1 MVDCSTII
9 LCAPKSS
16 VTLFTSWSKQVNA
29 QLNVNYD
36 GVAIP
41 MIKYPRLLGIIFDP
55 LHTFSHHAAS
65 IARRASSRLNI
76 MRALADS
83 SFSKD
88 KECLLMTFKMFV
100 ESLFD
105 YGAPIVYP
113 IYSSASIERLQKV
126 QNKALRLA
134 LRCHAAASVDHLHA
148 EVGELP
154 VGFHLLLLSS
164 QFLAR
169 SLPLA
174 SVSFPV
180 AQLEQGRRRLKQRE
194 RERERKRE
202 RERERERQRDRQ
214 TNSQARR

>member
-1 MVDCSTII
+1 
-9 LCAPKSS
+9 
-16 VTLFTSWSKQVNA
+16 
-29 QLNVNYD
+29 
-36 GVAIP
+36 
-41 MIKYPRLLGIIFDP
+41 
-55 LHTFSHHAAS
+55 
-65 IARRASSRLNI
+65 
-76 MRALADS
+76 MRVLADS
-83 SFSKD
+83 SFGKD

-105 YGAPIVYP
+105 YGAPIVY
-113 IYSSASIERLQKV
+113 SFASIERLQKV

-180 AQLEQGRRRLKQRE
+180 AQLEQGRRHLKQRE
-194 RERERKRE
+194 
-202 RERERERQRDRQ
+202 
-214 TNSQARR
+214 S

>member
-1 MVDCSTII
+1 
-9 LCAPKSS
+9 
-16 VTLFTSWSKQVNA
+16 
-29 QLNVNYD
+29 
-36 GVAIP
+36 
-41 MIKYPRLLGIIFDP
+41 
-55 LHTFSHHAAS
+55 
-65 IARRASSRLNI
+65 
-76 MRALADS
+76 
-83 SFSKD
+83 
-88 KECLLMTFKMFV
+88 MFV

-113 IYSSASIERLQKV
+113 IYSFASIERLQKV

-194 RERERKRE
+194 RERERERKRE
-202 RERERERQRDRQ
+202 TDRQRKRDRDKEIRKKKRLTNIQ
-214 TNSQARR
+214 TYTYLHTDLENLDLCSDKKNPGR

>member
-1 MVDCSTII
+1 MADCSTII

-29 QLNVNYD
+29 QLNVDYD
-36 GVAIP
+36 GMAIP

-55 LHTFSHHAAS
+55 LHTFFHHAAS
-65 IARRASSRLNI
+65 IARLASSRLNI
-76 MRALADS
+76 MRVLADS
-83 SFSKD
+83 SFGKD

-105 YGAPIVYP
+105 YGAPIVY
-113 IYSSASIERLQKV
+113 SFASIERLQKV

-194 RERERKRE
+194 
-202 RERERERQRDRQ
+202 
-214 TNSQARR
+214 S

>member
-65 IARRASSRLNI
+65 IARRASSRLN

-83 SFSKD
+83 SFGKD

-105 YGAPIVYP
+105 
-113 IYSSASIERLQKV
+113 SFASIERLQKV

-134 LRCHAAASVDHLHA
+134 LRCHAAASVNHLHA

-194 RERERKRE
+194 
-202 RERERERQRDRQ
+202 
-214 TNSQARR
+214 